1 MKKIHLL
8 TISTLFILSSVFFS
22 ACHKEKE
29 EVLDNSANN
38 IELTHGNPED
48 LIKNPQRWHVTN
60 KRLFVLFGYD
70 FNTPQVYEPILEL
83 LKERYGLDSDGGL
96 ILPFVYP
103 SDFKH
108 GARAYSSDFFNVLS
122 DDSFDFCGVL
132 MIGAPE
138 NSHLAIARNQDAWE
152 ETPYPVIA
160 LFPQDDILGLEATC
174 DIVLDKGFTSGLK
187 GDAVEDETTAQV
199 FPEAPEIITETI
211 DYMLALSGPL
221 QKDSSI
227 QNHLLQMYK
236 NKKIH
241 HYTDPETGLQAIN
254 HFVLN

>member
-1 MKKIHLL
+1 MKKIQV
-8 TISTLFILSSVFFS
+8 IKIAAIFIFTAIFLS
-22 ACHKEKE
+22 ACHKEKAE
-29 EVLDNSANN
+29 IVDNSVSN
-38 IELTHGNPED
+38 IELSDGASDE
-48 LIKNPQRWHVTN
+48 LINEPQRWHITN

-70 FNTPQVYEPILEL
+70 FNTPQIYEPILEL

-108 GARAYSSDFFNVLS
+108 GSRGYSSDFFNILS
-122 DDSFDFCGVL
+122 DSSFDFCGIL

-152 ETPYPVIA
+152 NIPYPVVA

-174 DIVLDKGFTSGLK
+174 DIVLDKGFTAGLK
-187 GDAVEDETTAQV
+187 GDSVEDETTTQA

-221 QKDSSI
+221 EKNANI